1 MNFLLFYYCYIMENK
16 APTASNRKQQPR
28 TSRLI
33 VTHHIMVLFCPH
45 FDVVTDKNREK
56 RRKQERGRTGSTVS
70 PIFRACDSRH
80 ISVGRRAADLSQ
92 PGQLGHVNFA
102 ALIP

>member
-28 TSRLI
+28 TSRLTI
-33 VTHHIMVLFCPH
+33 THHIRFLSCPH

-56 RRKQERGRTGSTVS
+56 RRRKKRGRNG
-70 PIFRACDSRH
+70 
-80 ISVGRRAADLSQ
+80 
-92 PGQLGHVNFA
+92 VNRFA
-102 ALIP
+102 HFSSL